1 MQMNSSFI
9 INISQL
15 LNKREILNESFPVL
29 VFGALTLSLK
39 EGIKIQGSLV
49 L

>member
-1 MQMNSSFI
+1 MQMNSCFI
-9 INISQL
+9 INISQF
-15 LNKREILNESFPVL
+15 LNKRKILNASFPIP

-39 EGIKIQGSLV
+39 EGIKMQGSLV